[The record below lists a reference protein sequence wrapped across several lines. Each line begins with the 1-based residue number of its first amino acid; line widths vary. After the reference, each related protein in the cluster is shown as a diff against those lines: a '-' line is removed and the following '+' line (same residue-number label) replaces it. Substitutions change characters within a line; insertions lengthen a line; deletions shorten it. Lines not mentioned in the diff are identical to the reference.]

1 MPDETAQEAIQ
12 IEPQIDAETP
22 PPASD
27 EPTSSQEEA
36 RRRER
41 QRVFAQCERFLG
53 GHSPRKPAQV
63 LAEIAAEAGEDD
75 PDVYGQG
82 DLIERFEREIADLLG
97 KEAAVFLPSG
107 TMAQQIALRVWSER
121 KGSATFACHP
131 TCHLELHEEKGYQRL
146 HGLHA
151 RLTGRPTELLT
162 MDDLC
167 AVKEPISALLLE
179 LPQREIGGLLP
190 EWEDL
195 VAQTGWARE
204 RGAAAH
210 MDGARLWEAA
220 PYYGRSYAEIATLFD
235 TVYVSFYKGVGAIAG
250 AALAGPAE
258 IIAEARVWQV
268 RHGGRLVHLY
278 PYVLAARAGLR
289 RELERFSGYHE
300 RAVRIAA
307 ALASAPGVILRP
319 NPPQTHMMHVY
330 LKGNREKLLAASEEL
345 ARTERVCLFRNLF
358 PTEIPGYSKFELSI
372 YDAAEALT
380 DDEIAG
386 YFRRVVEQG

>member
-1 MPDETAQEAIQ
+1 MPDDSVQETLQLEPDIQ
-12 IEPQIDAETP
+12 AETP
-22 PPASD
+22 PPATD
-27 EPTSSQEEA
+27 EPGHSPEEA
-36 RRRER
+36 RKRER
-41 QRVFAQCERFLG
+41 QRLFAQCERFLG
-53 GHSPRKPAQV
+53 GHIPRKPAQV
-63 LAEIAAEAGEDD
+63 LAELAAEAGDDD

-97 KEAAVFLPSG
+97 KEAAFFLPSG

-151 RLTGRPTELLT
+151 RLVGAPTGLLT
-162 MDDLC
+162 MDDLRGV
-167 AVKEPISALLLE
+167 AEPISALLLE

-220 PYYGRSYAEIATLFD
+220 PYYGRSYAEVATLFD
-235 TVYVSFYKGVGAIAG
+235 SVYVSFYKGVGAIAG
-250 AALAGPAE
+250 AALAGPSE
-258 IIAEARVWQV
+258 FIAEARTWQV

-289 RELERFSGYHE
+289 RELERFPGYHE
-300 RAVRIAA
+300 RAMRIAS
-307 ALASAPGVILRP
+307 ALGSVPGVILKP

-330 LKGNREKLLAASEEL
+330 LQGDREKLLTASEEL

-358 PTEIPGYSKFELSI
+358 PAEIPGYAKFEVSI

-380 DDEIAG
+380 DEEIAG

>member
-1 MPDETAQEAIQ
+1 MPENTAQPESI
-12 IEPQIDAETP
+12 IEPAPISA
-22 PPASD
+22 
-27 EPTSSQEEA
+27 TSEQSADEA

-41 QRVFAQCERFLG
+41 QRLFAQCRRFLG
-53 GHSPRKPAQV
+53 GHAPRKPAQI
-63 LAEIAAEAGEDD
+63 LAELAAEAGDDD
-75 PDVYGQG
+75 PDIYGQG

-107 TMAQQIALRVWSER
+107 TLAQQVALRVWSER
-121 KGSATFACHP
+121 RHCSTFACHP

-146 HGLHA
+146 HHLHA
-151 RLTGRPTELLT
+151 RLVGQPTQLLT
-162 MDDLC
+162 LDDLRSIG
-167 AVKEPISALLLE
+167 EPISALLLE

-190 EWEDL
+190 TWDEL
-195 VAQTGWARE
+195 TAQTEWARS
-204 RGAAAH
+204 RGAAVH

-250 AALAGPAE
+250 AALAGPADV
-258 IIAEARVWQV
+258 IAEARVWQI

-289 RELERFSGYHE
+289 RHIERFPSYHE

-307 ALASAPGVILRP
+307 ALSAVPGVALKP
-319 NPPQTHMMHVY
+319 NPPQTHMTHVY
-330 LKGNREKLLAASEEL
+330 LRGDRERLLAASEEI
-345 ARTERVCLFRNLF
+345 ARTESVCLFRNLF
-358 PTEIPGYSKFELSI
+358 PTELPGYSKFELSI
-372 YDAAEALT
+372 YDAADAFG

-386 YFRRVVEQG
+386 YFRRIVEQG